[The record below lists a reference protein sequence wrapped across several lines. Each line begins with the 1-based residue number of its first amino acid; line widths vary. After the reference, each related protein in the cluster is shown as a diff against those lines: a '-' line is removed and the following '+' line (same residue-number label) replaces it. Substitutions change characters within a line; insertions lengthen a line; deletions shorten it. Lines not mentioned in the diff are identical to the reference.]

1 VEAAAVFLEPQ
12 RDLILDVQAF
22 FKKRRI
28 KFAEPDLK
36 FSFVN
41 LC

>member
-12 RDLILDVQAF
+12 RGLILDVQAF
-22 FKKRRI
+22 FKKRRK
-28 KFAEPDLK
+28 KFAEPGLK